1 MKFQYIFGRHLQDC
15 MDPRGF
21 SQKYVAEKR
30 PRRSYNAPGL
40 FSVVAMLLILIL
52 VFPVASDAGPP
63 GPSRGRPPV
72 VTVAVVTEQD
82 VNPPTEYVGHVEAIQ
97 YVDLRAR
104 VEGFLERVDFKEGG
118 NVKAGDLL
126 YVIEQAP
133 YRARVDAASAQV
145 AQARAMLQKA
155 TQHLKRLRAARPE
168 SVPATEMD
176 DAIAEEYQARARLK
190 AARAGLKIAR
200 IDLGYTIIKAPI
212 SGRIGKT
219 AYTKGNLVNLLSGPL
234 ARIVQ
239 MDPVRVVYSVSEND
253 IPVIRRALHDA
264 THGGQD
270 LLLAPRLR
278 LPDGQVY
285 KMTGHVDFVDNQV
298 DPSTGTIAVR
308 AIFSNPDGILI
319 PGQYVTVLVQRR
331 KPKIMPVVPQ
341 SAVLI
346 NRKGRYVL
354 VVDSDNRAV
363 ARFITIG
370 PAIGTLWAVKS
381 GLRAGER
388 IIVQGLQKVRPGQKI
403 QGKIRVQ
410 QGR

>member
-1 MKFQYIFGRHLQDC
+1 
-15 MDPRGF
+15 MDPTGF